1 MNALE
6 LCDALETQ
14 FGNPLGP
21 KLYDNV
27 KLAVKMLKEQ
37 DEEIKALQSDVM
49 ELTRVQ
55 EK

>member
-6 LCDALETQ
+6 LSNELETQ

-27 KLAVKMLKEQ
+27 KLAIKMLREQ

-49 ELTRVQ
+49 ELTKAQ

>member
-6 LCDALETQ
+6 LADKLEIQ

-27 KLAVKMLKEQ
+27 KEAVAMLRLQ
-37 DEEIKALQSDVM
+37 HEEIKALM
-49 ELTRVQ
+49 EQV
-55 EK
+55 K